1 MRPYRL
7 CVRIGLVADTHLPS
21 VIRRLDE
28 LGPEPGAFFASV
40 DLILHAGDVTAASVI
55 GWCEQYAP
63 TLVAEGNNDIFEHRA
78 LRRAHL
84 IEEVGWRIGLVHSL
98 RPESRPLAEILEE
111 QLEGQQV
118 DVLVSG
124 DTHLERLEMRDGVL
138 LVNPG
143 SPTLPH
149 HKEYRLGTVG
159 LLELTP
165 DSLRA
170 EILTLGHSDGAPNP
184 GRPQQHTLSRNPP
197 SGPAGP
203 AERRAQS
210 KRRRQSDAEA

>member
-1 MRPYRL
+1 M
-7 CVRIGLVADTHLPS
+7 RIGLVADTHLPS
-21 VIRRLDE
+21 VIRQLDD
-28 LGPEPGAFFASV
+28 LGPQPRAFFETV
-40 DLILHAGDVTAASVI
+40 DLILHAGDVTAPSVI
-55 GWCEQYAP
+55 DWCEQFAP
-63 TLVAEGNNDIFEHRA
+63 TLVVEGNNDIFEHPRMCRSQ
-78 LRRAHL
+78 LV
-84 IEEVGWRIGLVHSL
+84 EEAGWRIGMVHSL
-98 RPESRPLAEILEE
+98 RPGSRPVAAILEE
-111 QLEGQQV
+111 HLGGQRV

-124 DTHLERLEMRDGVL
+124 DTHLEKLEMRDGVL

-210 KRRRQSDAEA
+210 L